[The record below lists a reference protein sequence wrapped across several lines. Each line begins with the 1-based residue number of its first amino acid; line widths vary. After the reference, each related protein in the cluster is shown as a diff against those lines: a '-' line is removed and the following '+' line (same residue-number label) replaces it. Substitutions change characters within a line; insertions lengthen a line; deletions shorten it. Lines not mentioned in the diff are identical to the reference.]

1 MFDQVTPRFEIEI
14 RPRDIFFFPFFFPWV
29 ALSVFCNRVEPLH
42 QGFYMTL
49 IHYVCHMT
57 LSKTG
62 NSTARGRGGGG
73 VLVFNEFFT

>member
-14 RPRDIFFFPFFFPWV
+14 RPREIFFFSLSSFPPGGPQCV
-29 ALSVFCNRVEPLH
+29 LRGAAPRR
-42 QGFYMTL
+42 FYMTL
-49 IHYVCHMT
+49 IHYVCHTT
-57 LSKTG
+57 LAKTG